1 MAHGRGKS
9 GLQHP
14 LGWISIDV
22 ANVRGLVSAT
32 KLGGPDQAPI
42 WVWGCRPGNRFGLA
56 YRPTALDRDIDSA

>member
-32 KLGGPDQAPI
+32 KLGGPIRRQSGSGVAAPAI
-42 WVWGCRPGNRFGLA
+42 ALA
-56 YRPTALDRDIDSA
+56 WRIGQLLWIAIDSA